1 MADFEW
7 DPTKEF
13 VNIEE
18 RNLDFA
24 TASRIWDGSIV
35 EKIDERRDYGE
46 TRIIAT
52 GEFDGNVLVVVYTW
66 RGSARRIISARKANS
81 REKRR
86 YEEEIARRG
95 RAPAD

>member
-7 DPTKEF
+7 DPDKETL
-13 VNIEE
+13 NIEK

-24 TASRIWDGSIV
+24 TASHIWDGSIV

-52 GEFDGNVLVVVYTW
+52 GEFDGRVLVVLYTW
-66 RGSARRIISARKANS
+66 RGETRRIISARKANS

-86 YEEEIARRG
+86 YKEEIAHRG
-95 RAPAD
+95 RAPPD